1 MNMNSNI
8 DKLVDDALNSADG
21 AARAAAR
28 PYLFTRLTARMQR
41 SEDTYWEKAVRFITR
56 PAVAIAGLCLVIA
69 INVAAFV
76 INDEDT
82 GAGTDEQALTAD
94 DYSNSVATLYD
105 IENNEP

>member
-21 AARAAAR
+21 VARAAAR
-28 PYLFTRLTARMQR
+28 PYLFTRLMAKMQR
-41 SEDTYWEKAVRFITR
+41 SEDTYWERTVRLITR

-76 INDEDT
+76 IKDEDT
-82 GAGTDEQALTAD
+82 GTDEQVLSND
-94 DYSNSVATLYD
+94 DYSNSVAALYD